1 MKNEEFELLLKGVAV
16 KLKNQFSDLAI
27 LQQKFIDESSKDG
40 KILYIQEQRFTLEE
54 SRLTDGYKIKKALSK
69 VLAIEYDE
77 NVSITSF
84 PGTTETFHAVI
95 ALPHETLKV
104 INQINQRKNDI
115 GLVLKEYVNE
125 RVKINGKWTP
135 VNKVLLKE
143 IGRPRAN
150 VKQIKR
156 RLNHHEDHYQR
167 LSLSCTNSRPSYKK
181 TKQEII
187 TLLKKIKSDTAQ
199 DDMIFLEKYNDDTNF
214 AYFYDKTYSVID
226 GNFRYRESI
235 IDDPTNE
242 IYKKFRTQKIS
253 SPVYIICNDPKKIEI
268 NVIFRNKEEKQKKR
282 TNNQNVISN
291 KKILMSL
298 PVFEYE
304 FENGERV
311 SKLIKYNP

>member
-1 MKNEEFELLLKGVAV
+1 MKNDDFELLLKSIGAR
-16 KLKNQFSDLAI
+16 LKDQFSDLAM
-27 LQQKFIDESSKDG
+27 LQQEFIEESAKNG
-40 KILYIQEQRFTLEE
+40 AILYIQEQRFTLEE
-54 SRLTDGYKIKKALSK
+54 CGFTDGYKIRRALNK
-69 VLAIEYDE
+69 VLALEYDE
-77 NVSITSF
+77 NISVTSL

-95 ALPHETLKV
+95 AIPHKSLSIIKK
-104 INQINQRKNDI
+104 INEQKNDI

-143 IGRPRAN
+143 IGRARAN

-156 RLNHHEDHYQR
+156 RLNHHEDHYER

-181 TKQEII
+181 TKQELI

-199 DDMIFLEKYNDDTNF
+199 DDIIFLEKYNDNTNF

-226 GNFRYRESI
+226 GNFRYKESV
-235 IDDPTNE
+235 IDDQTNE
-242 IYKKFRTQKIS
+242 IYKKFKTQKIS
-253 SPVYIICNDPKKIEI
+253 SPVYIICDDPKKIEI
-268 NVIFRNKEEKQKKR
+268 KVIFRNKDKKQKKR
-282 TNNQNVISN
+282 INNQNVISD

-304 FENGERV
+304 FENGKR
-311 SKLIKYNP
+311 II

>member
-1 MKNEEFELLLKGVAV
+1 MKNEELELLLKGLAV
-16 KLKNQFSDLAI
+16 KLKNQFSDLTKLI
-27 LQQKFIDESSKDG
+27 QEFIEESSKVG
-40 KILYIQEQRFTLEE
+40 AILYIQEQRFTLEE
-54 SRLTDGYKIKKALSK
+54 CGFTDGYKIKKALNK
-69 VLAIEYDE
+69 VLALEYDE
-77 NVSITSF
+77 NISIDSL

-95 ALPHETLKV
+95 ALPHKSLSV
-104 INQINQRKNDI
+104 IKKINEQKNDI

-156 RLNHHEDHYQR
+156 RLNHHADNYQR

-187 TLLKKIKSDTAQ
+187 ALLQKIKSDTAQ
-199 DDMIFLEKYNDDTNF
+199 DDITFLEKYNEDTNF

-226 GNFRYRESI
+226 GNFRYKESV
-235 IDDPTNE
+235 IDDQTNE
-242 IYKKFRTQKIS
+242 ICKKFKTQKIS
-253 SPVYIICNDPKKIEI
+253 SPVYIICDDPKNIKI
-268 NVIFRNKEEKQKKR
+268 NVIFRNKEGKQKKR
-282 TNNQNVISN
+282 TNNQNVIS
-291 KKILMSL
+291 KEKILMSL

-304 FENGERV
+304 FENGKRI
-311 SKLIKYNP
+311 L